1 MPARE
6 AGSLAAMRGKRDVR
20 PPGSK
25 SVAHVP
31 LVAAS
36 GDDSSRTPSSLEVR
50 DARIAQ
56 LEVASD
62 NARRETCGL
71 DSTSTTPTTCRAAR
85 EASSGDSR
93 PPSDARFRDGLFLF
107 LAGRLPVHFSTV
119 FPLERRDMVI
129 DGAAERRLQA
139 IHRDRCTC

>member
-50 DARIAQ
+50 GARIAQ

-62 NARRETCGL
+62 NARRTTCGL

-93 PPSDARFRDGLFLF
+93 PPSDARFEGSSLLHALD
-107 LAGRLPVHFSTV
+107 LAAPRPRKPEQTSRRRGRPK
-119 FPLERRDMVI
+119 I
-129 DGAAERRLQA
+129 
-139 IHRDRCTC
+139 